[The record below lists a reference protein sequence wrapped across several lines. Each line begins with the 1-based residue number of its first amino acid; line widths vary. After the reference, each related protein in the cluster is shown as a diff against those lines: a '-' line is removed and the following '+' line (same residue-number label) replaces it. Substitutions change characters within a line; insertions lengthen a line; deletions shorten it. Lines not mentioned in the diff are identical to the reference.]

1 MIRSRIDRIQS
12 ISAMKTYLSNSVFDN
27 LPLTLIELN
36 RGMLELFSFRDN
48 EARSRVLAFCK

>member
-1 MIRSRIDRIQS
+1 
-12 ISAMKTYLSNSVFDN
+12 MKTYLSNSVFDN